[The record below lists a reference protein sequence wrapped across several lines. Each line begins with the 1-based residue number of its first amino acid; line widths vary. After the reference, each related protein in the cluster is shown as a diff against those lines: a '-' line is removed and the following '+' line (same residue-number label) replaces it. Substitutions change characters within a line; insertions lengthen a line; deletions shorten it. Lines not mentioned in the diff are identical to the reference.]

1 MQENMNRKL
10 GGGGI
15 FEKNVTTQGR
25 TQEHFFLHTDMLRK
39 FWGEVNKEIFL
50 YLSIES
56 SWRALKRR
64 LSRGGIKKDEYGLH
78 FAEYLWF
85 QRYSEDS
92 FLSMDSHIA
101 EIY

>member
-1 MQENMNRKL
+1 MKKMLLPRGVHRN
-10 GGGGI
+10 I
-15 FEKNVTTQGR
+15 
-25 TQEHFFLHTDMLRK
+25 FLHTDMLRK
-39 FWGEVNKEIFL
+39 FWGEVNKEILL

-92 FLSMDSHIA
+92 FLSLVSHIA

>member
-25 TQEHFFLHTDMLRK
+25 AQEHFFCIQICLEN
-39 FWGEVNKEIFL
+39 FGGEVNREIFL

-92 FLSMDSHIA
+92 FLSLVSHIA